1 MFYDK
6 PLKWVTEWDQFTF
19 NSYTAL
25 LFNKKKT
32 FNTFPGGMATLFIYS
47 VFAYY
52 WCLQFYQMFYYQ

>member
-1 MFYDK
+1 MFYEK
-6 PLKWVTEWDQFTF
+6 PLKWITAWDQFTF

-32 FNTFPGGMATLFIYS
+32 FHTFPGGLATLFIYS

-52 WCLQFYQMFYYQ
+52 WCL